1 MNVNNTK
8 TYFVSRHS
16 GAMVWAQEE
25 GFHVDEQ
32 LKHLDMSIIQ
42 KGDTV
47 IGSLPVH
54 LVADVCSKGAKY
66 LHLSLN
72 LSAELRGKELTPQ
85 DMRNCGA
92 RLEAYHVNVIPKG

>member
-1 MNVNNTK
+1 QGK

-16 GAMVWAQEE
+16 GAVTWAEEE

-32 LKHLDMSIIQ
+32 LTHLDISLIK

-54 LVADVCSKGAKY
+54 LVADVCRKDARY

-72 LSAELRGKELTPQ
+72 LSAELRGKELSPQ
-85 DMRNCGA
+85 DMRDCGA
-92 RLEAYHVNVIPKG
+92 RLEAYQVEKS